1 MSAGDVEAW
10 QATTNISTTLSFF
23 NDPQPKRFALLM
35 NSASCEYC
43 FAIME
48 THSQPP
54 EIQVADDYRPYSNL
68 AAEAARLADP
78 VASWGMPP
86 SLVALV
92 RQVTSLAP
100 VSIYEALESYVR
112 GRVILVGDADH
123 GMRPDLGQNVNCA
136 LEDAGTLAELMAAC
150 GFHGNDPTK
159 AFLTNCALDGAMC
172 WCGSAHA
179 ERKVACVECVGG
191 ELSHGTLKQ
200 ILVLLLKFIEAVRV
214 LKSCEHPM
222 RPDVDSGLLDEREG
236 PLSRMLSNNDRGVV
250 KEVEVLRSCKV
261 QCISLRL
268 YIACSASKTCPLLS
282 GIGAIYLCDNSNVFK
297 ADLGRMFFRPDN
309 VGYTR
314 MGEVES
320 ALHAINHDVHVE
332 QVHIDCFESC
342 RGLDT
347 TLLHR
352 PPSRQPLP
360 PRPPTSPLPTSPP
373 PLLMFLCVEDL
384 VLTSNVNEWALENN
398 VPLVHATMGPD
409 GLSGLVVTSIRGK
422 TRCLNCYQSSPA
434 SSSSSQSPR
443 RTSLDSTFATPL
455 VKKVLPI
462 LPASSPCLPMFES
475 IVAGIAAHNALKYHH
490 MLLVHALM
498 LTIVDTCLGLARSW
512 LE

>member
-1 MSAGDVEAW
+1 MRDEKSHDDSLHE
-10 QATTNISTTLSFF
+10 
-23 NDPQPKRFALLM
+23 
-35 NSASCEYC
+35 
-43 FAIME
+43 
-48 THSQPP
+48 
-54 EIQVADDYRPYSNL
+54 QVAQRVN
-68 AAEAARLADP
+68 RLRMS
-78 VASWGMPP
+78 V
-86 SLVALV
+86 
-92 RQVTSLAP
+92 
-100 VSIYEALESYVR
+100 
-112 GRVILVGDADH
+112 
-123 GMRPDLGQNVNCA
+123 
-136 LEDAGTLAELMAAC
+136 
-150 GFHGNDPTK
+150 K
-159 AFLTNCALDGAMC
+159 
-172 WCGSAHA
+172 
-179 ERKVACVECVGG
+179 
-191 ELSHGTLKQ
+191 ELSHGTLTQ

-250 KEVEVLRSCKV
+250 KEVE
-261 QCISLRL
+261 RL
-268 YIACSASKTCPLLS
+268 QDI

-360 PRPPTSPLPTSPP
+360 PRPPSSPLPTSPP

-434 SSSSSQSPR
+434 SLSSSQSPR
-443 RTSLDSTFATPL
+443 RTSLDSTFATPH

>member
-1 MSAGDVEAW
+1 MSV
-10 QATTNISTTLSFF
+10 
-23 NDPQPKRFALLM
+23 K
-35 NSASCEYC
+35 
-43 FAIME
+43 
-48 THSQPP
+48 
-54 EIQVADDYRPYSNL
+54 
-68 AAEAARLADP
+68 
-78 VASWGMPP
+78 
-86 SLVALV
+86 
-92 RQVTSLAP
+92 
-100 VSIYEALESYVR
+100 
-112 GRVILVGDADH
+112 
-123 GMRPDLGQNVNCA
+123 
-136 LEDAGTLAELMAAC
+136 
-150 GFHGNDPTK
+150 
-159 AFLTNCALDGAMC
+159 
-172 WCGSAHA
+172 
-179 ERKVACVECVGG
+179 
-191 ELSHGTLKQ
+191 ELSHGTLTQ

-236 PLSRMLSNNDRGVV
+236 PLS
-250 KEVEVLRSCKV
+250 
-261 QCISLRL
+261 
-268 YIACSASKTCPLLS
+268 ASKTCPLLS
-282 GIGAIYLCDNSNVFK
+282 GIGAIFLCDNSNVFK

-475 IVAGIAAHNALKYHH
+475 IVAGIAAHNALKH
-490 MLLVHALM
+490 LLGFGTVVPCIRYYGLQETIDYSVIPPSSMPRTSDGSNSGTLQCTSPLCREHNHAL
-498 LTIVDTCLGLARSW
+498 LATNPRHRKDKSS
-512 LE
+512 